1 MLVHYVDYGNAE
13 LVAAGSLFAITTELC
28 STPACA
34 IKFTLQGLDMEDNVE
49 KFGILEELMAELPCI
64 SLAYHTVEGQK
75 VGHMK
80 LGKIFTS
87 DDVNN
92 NVEAG
97 TSEKTASRE
106 VEEVPFTAAEASS
119 NAPTILAAVSS
130 KENHS
135 QIAASPVKV
144 AQPHVS
150 ASQLAGNQHSC
161 QKTELPKS
169 PVSAGSTAGGDAAV
183 PQPTA
188 SAEAIPGGSSPFKF
202 RVGDKVLAYWGK
214 ERKWRHGIVE
224 QIYKVGLVVYI
235 FDFFL
240 LLTRITECYMP
251 FFLEFSKCRKC

>member
-34 IKFTLQGLDMEDNVE
+34 IKFTLQGLDMEDN
-49 KFGILEELMAELPCI
+49 GILEELMAELPCI

-97 TSEKTASRE
+97 TSQKTASHE

-161 QKTELPKS
+161 QKTELLKS

-188 SAEAIPGGSSPFKF
+188 SAEAIPSGSSPFKF

-235 FDFFL
+235 FDFL
-240 LLTRITECYMP
+240 YC
-251 FFLEFSKCRKC
+251 